1 MIERV
6 KGRALMHFNR
16 ICNAIGSYN
25 VTLSLRRK
33 VLRKPRNKLLR
44 PLAAIKTNVYKRI
57 TNEPYYGKD
66 KDVRNSFFLFS
77 MITFLCL
84 GKLLSL

>member
-33 VLRKPRNKLLR
+33 VLRKPRNKLLW

-66 KDVRNSFFLFS
+66 KDVRNSFFFS
-77 MITFLCL
+77 A
-84 GKLLSL
+84 

>member
-1 MIERV
+1 MR
-6 KGRALMHFNR
+6 FNR

-66 KDVRNSFFLFS
+66 KDVRNSFFSFQHDYISLFGE
-77 MITFLCL
+77 TFV
-84 GKLLSL
+84 SLRANKI